1 MIIRC
6 FCAFKAV
13 QVAGKRGLCQLLW
26 ENLDRF
32 QWEIVMIMG
41 INEIIIIMTWKQM
54 GSNGKK
60 SEE

>member
-1 MIIRC
+1 M
-6 FCAFKAV
+6 
-13 QVAGKRGLCQLLW
+13 AGKKGLCQLSW

>member
-1 MIIRC
+1 MTIRC
-6 FCAFKAV
+6 VCAFKAV
-13 QVAGKRGLCQLLW
+13 QVAGKGGLCQLSW
-26 ENLDRF
+26 ENLDGF